1 MARFQR
7 LRLYCLGL
15 LIAVVP
21 LGLASKVYVGPGQ
34 RWVEGYLGD
43 LLYEV
48 AWMLF
53 VAAIWPRIA
62 PGRLAMRVFGAT
74 AAVELLQLWQPPWLQ
89 VLRGRLLGK
98 LLLGSTFVSW
108 DFLYYALG
116 CGLGWLLLHRLQR
129 SFGIEPL

>member
-1 MARFQR
+1 MAV
-7 LRLYCLGL
+7 
-15 LIAVVP
+15 IP

-34 RWVEGYLGD
+34 SWVEGYAGD
-43 LLYEV
+43 LLYEI

-53 VAAIWPRIA
+53 LAAIWPRIA
-62 PGRLAMRVFGAT
+62 PGRLALGVFGAT

-89 VLRGRLLGK
+89 ALRATLPGK

-116 CGLGWLLLHRLQR
+116 CGLGWLLLGQLQQRL
-129 SFGIEPL
+129 GVEPLHSRN